1 MALAIKEDQLRV
13 AAAGGAVVMATKEES
28 KEVVKV
34 EDGGPLLAASVVSH
48 EEKDKMSK
56 ERGDI
61 TEERDKM
68 MDERRELD
76 EERKS
81 FQDDRKKWLDEINR
95 LTAELTTQNKVYLS
109 SFDVIK
115 VSLSITSVVADKKS
129 PTNYVFHERCL

>member
-1 MALAIKEDQLRV
+1 
-13 AAAGGAVVMATKEES
+13 MATKEES

-34 EDGGPLLAASVVSH
+34 EDAAPLLAAAVVSH

-95 LTAELTTQNKVYLS
+95 LTAELTTQNKVY
-109 SFDVIK
+109 
-115 VSLSITSVVADKKS
+115 
-129 PTNYVFHERCL
+129 